1 MKFTDKYVTNLK
13 AKEKDYRVRE
23 GHGFVVRVLPSGV
36 KRFEYIYTVEGK
48 RRIMHLGNYPT
59 VSLAEARIR
68 YNEAAAQHARGS
80 DPQGKP
86 EPLLPPPEQFTVQ
99 TLSDLWFQWSEQH
112 HSAKWANTLQLTI
125 KKDVLPQY
133 GHRLAGE
140 IRRRDALA
148 ILEAKAATAPGQA
161 NSLHKALRGMW
172 QYAVER
178 ELVEFNPFSE
188 IRAARSIPAMKLES
202 RERILSDEEIKYL
215 WAAIEQG
222 GGSDSTRLAL
232 KIMLLTGQRN
242 GEVCGMHSREIQIG
256 TGKLRCQE
264 CRRCGWWTIPK
275 ERRQGNKGGE
285 HRVFL
290 SSLIMQLIGDRQGY
304 IFTGDTDIAPISA
317 NSVNHHARREVLAT
331 GKTPYYGLPRWTPHD
346 LRRTAA
352 TGVRRL
358 GASRDE
364 MDLIL
369 GHRVGGVTGVYDR
382 HTGEAEKERWLTVW
396 GDYIQELVS
405 VS

>member
-1 MKFTDKYVTNLK
+1 
-13 AKEKDYRVRE
+13 
-23 GHGFVVRVLPSGV
+23 
-36 KRFEYIYTVEGK
+36 
-48 RRIMHLGNYPT
+48 
-59 VSLAEARIR
+59 
-68 YNEAAAQHARGS
+68 
-80 DPQGKP
+80 
-86 EPLLPPPEQFTVQ
+86 
-99 TLSDLWFQWSEQH
+99 
-112 HSAKWANTLQLTI
+112 
-125 KKDVLPQY
+125 
-133 GHRLAGE
+133 
-140 IRRRDALA
+140 
-148 ILEAKAATAPGQA
+148 
-161 NSLHKALRGMW
+161 
-172 QYAVER
+172 
-178 ELVEFNPFSE
+178 
-188 IRAARSIPAMKLES
+188 
-202 RERILSDEEIKYL
+202 
-215 WAAIEQG
+215 
-222 GGSDSTRLAL
+222 
-232 KIMLLTGQRN
+232 
-242 GEVCGMHSREIQIG
+242 MHSREIQIG

-317 NSVNHHARREVLAT
+317 NSVNHHVRREVLAT

-346 LRRTAA
+346 LRRTVA